1 MRQTINMKRSLKKI
15 LYLLVAIL
23 LMSAVVSEKAKAQ
36 ESMVPD
42 ISYLFLEKLIAT
54 AKENYPIIKQNKIK
68 EEISELQV
76 THQKLDWFTP
86 FNVSYVSQPNKTVNF
101 IDPNFYSGY
110 QFGININIGD
120 ILQKPNNVKTT
131 KKNLEF
137 TQQLTAQFDN
147 NLEMEVKKR
156 YFTYIQQLNNVKLY
170 TKSLQD
176 SQGLL
181 SDLKLRYERGEVTF
195 QIYSEGLISYSTI
208 SQSKI
213 EAEAGLLIAKASLE
227 ELTVT
232 KLEDIK

>member
-1 MRQTINMKRSLKKI
+1 MIRSLNKF
-15 LYLLVAIL
+15 LYLLLATVCL
-23 LMSAVVSEKAKAQ
+23 SAVGQQVKAQ

-54 AKENYPIIKQNKIK
+54 AKENYPIIRQNKIK
-68 EEISELQV
+68 EEIAELQV
-76 THQKLDWFTP
+76 KHQQLDWLTP
-86 FNVSYVSQPNKTVNF
+86 FNVSYVSQPNNTVNF
-101 IDPNFYSGY
+101 IDPSYFSGY
-110 QFGININIGD
+110 QFGINVNIGG

-137 TQQLTAQFDN
+137 SKQLTAQFDN

-176 SQGLL
+176 AQGLL
-181 SDLKLRYERGEVTF
+181 NDMRIKYERGEVTF
-195 QIYSEGLISYSTI
+195 QNYSEGLISFSTI

-213 EAEAGLLIAKASLE
+213 EAEAGLLIAKASIE

>member
-1 MRQTINMKRSLKKI
+1 MKLHFKKTFI
-15 LYLLVAIL
+15 PLLIVVCFWVANPQ
-23 LMSAVVSEKAKAQ
+23 AKAQ

-42 ISYLFLEKLIAT
+42 ISYLFLEKLLAT

-68 EEISELQV
+68 EEIGELQV
-76 THQKLDWFTP
+76 KHQKLDWLTP
-86 FNVSYVSQPNKTVNF
+86 INFSYVSQPNNTVNF
-101 IDPNFYSGY
+101 IDPRFFTGY
-110 QFGININIGD
+110 QMGININVGD

-131 KKNLEF
+131 KKQLEF
-137 TQQLTAQFDN
+137 EQQLSAQFLN

-181 SDLKLRYERGEVTF
+181 NDLKLRYERGEVTF
-195 QIYSEGLISYSTI
+195 QSYSEGLISYSTI

-213 EAEAGLLIAKASLE
+213 EAEAGLLIAKSSIE

>member
-1 MRQTINMKRSLKKI
+1 MVTICC
-15 LYLLVAIL
+15 LVT
-23 LMSAVVSEKAKAQ
+23 VTKQVRAQ

-54 AKENYPIIKQNKIK
+54 AKENYPIIRQNKLK
-68 EEISELQV
+68 EDIAELQV
-76 THQKLDWFTP
+76 AHQKLDWLTP
-86 FNVSYVSQPNKTVNF
+86 LNVSYVSRPNNTINF
-101 IDPNFYSGY
+101 IDPSYFSGY

-120 ILQKPNNVKTT
+120 ILQKPNNVKTV
-131 KKNLEF
+131 KKQLEF
-137 TQQLTAQFDN
+137 SKELTAQFDN
-147 NLEMEVKKR
+147 NLILEVKKR

-176 SQGLL
+176 SEGLL
-181 SDLKLRYERGEVTF
+181 KDLKARYERGEVTF
-195 QIYSEGLISYSTI
+195 QNYSEGLISYSTI

-213 EAEAGLLIAKASLE
+213 EAEAGLLIAKAAIE

>member
-1 MRQTINMKRSLKKI
+1 MRIIICLII
-15 LYLLVAIL
+15 LGKPAI
-23 LMSAVVSEKAKAQ
+23 AQ
-36 ESMVPD
+36 ESMIPD
-42 ISYLFLEKLIAT
+42 VSYLFLQKLIAT
-54 AKENYPIIKQNKIK
+54 ARENYPIIKQNKIK

-76 THQKLDWFTP
+76 KHQQLDWLTP

-101 IDPNFYSGY
+101 IDPSFYSGY

-131 KKNLEF
+131 KKNLEYN
-137 TQQLTAQFDN
+137 QQLTAQFDN

-176 SQGLL
+176 AQGLL
-181 SDLKLRYERGEVTF
+181 ADLKLRYERGEVTF
-195 QIYSEGLISYSTI
+195 QNYSEGLISYSTI

-213 EAEAGLLIAKASLE
+213 EAESGFLTAKAALE